1 MLGRSRMWP
10 AKQLDIGWTDLAAV
24 AGYGLTCGSPADE
37 AQTLERSWGGDLGLA
52 CLSVRSG
59 FDLLLAALE
68 LLAGSE
74 VLMTAVTISDM
85 VRIVEH
91 HGLVAVPLDL
101 ELSTLAP
108 RLEAIEAAITPRTR
122 AIVVAHLFGSRVP
135 MGPIVEIA
143 RRRGLLVIE
152 DLAQG
157 YAGPH
162 DLGYA
167 ESDAALFS
175 FGTIKTA
182 TALGGALLRIRDP
195 ALLHRMRA
203 IQSDYPVQSR
213 AAYLSRAAKYGLL
226 KGATTWTGYTVLVA
240 LLRAAGCDHDRLA
253 AKLVRGFPADRLFEQ
268 LRLQPSAPL
277 LALLAR
283 RLKRFN
289 ADRLRQRSER
299 GRELSARLQGS
310 YEIPGSASAIHS
322 HWIFPVLASNP
333 NQLIDHLAR
342 AGFHATQG
350 RSMCA
355 ISAPAN
361 RLNLQP
367 RSAEQLLREGVLLPI
382 YPELPDAEFQ
392 RLAGVLLE
400 PARRP
405 AYCTAPFVT
414 ARNTS
419 SSDCTRLPNSATA
432 KPART
437 ISRSIATS
445 TDSSPS

>member
-10 AKQLDIGWTDLAAV
+10 AKQLDIGWSDLAA
-24 AGYGLTCGSPADE
+24 AAAYGLTRGSPADE
-37 AQTLERSWGGDLGLA
+37 AQTLERSWGGDLGMA

-68 LLAGSE
+68 LPAGSE

-135 MGPIVEIA
+135 MKPIVEIA

-162 DLGYA
+162 DLGDA

-203 IQSDYPVQSR
+203 IQSGYPVQSR
-213 AAYLSRAAKYGLL
+213 AACLSRAAKYGLL
-226 KGATTWTGYTVLVA
+226 KGATTWTGYTALVA

-253 AKLVRGFPADRLFEQ
+253 AKLVRGFPAANLFDQ
-268 LRLQPSAPL
+268 LRQQPSAPL

-283 RLKRFN
+283 RLKRFV
-289 ADRLRQRSER
+289 AGRLRRRAER
-299 GRELSARLQGS
+299 GRDLAARLDGI
-310 YEIPGSASAIHS
+310 YAVPGSVAAVHS
-322 HWIFPVLASNP
+322 HWIFPVLASDP
-333 NQLIDHLAR
+333 PRLINRLSR

-355 ISAPAN
+355 ITAPAD
-361 RLNLQP
+361 RPNLQP
-367 RSAEQLLREGVLLPI
+367 TSAERLLSEGVFLPI
-382 YPELPDAEFQ
+382 YPELPEAEFQ

-400 PARRP
+400 FARRP
-405 AYCTAPFVT
+405 AYWTAPLVT

-419 SSDCTRLPNSATA
+419 SSDCSRLPNSAMA